1 MRIKI
6 SEDVSREYYETVKDI
21 LENKDFIKLRLY
33 TQHNTTNRLLH
44 SLNVSYLAW
53 LMAKILNTEPSS

>member
-21 LENKDFIKLRLY
+21 LENKDFIKLDC
-33 TQHNTTNRLLH
+33 TH
-44 SLNVSYLAW
+44 SITPQTGCCIA
-53 LMAKILNTEPSS
+53 

>member
-33 TQHNTTNRLLH
+33 TQQIGRAH
-44 SLNVSYLAW
+44 V
-53 LMAKILNTEPSS
+53 

>member
-21 LENKDFIKLRLY
+21 LENKDFAFFTAL
-33 TQHNTTNRLLH
+33 
-44 SLNVSYLAW
+44 
-53 LMAKILNTEPSS
+53 